1 MKQGPVSQPRHFLDI
16 NLIDSADLRAMLDRA
31 KARKMARGGQPK
43 GVLDEDLP
51 LAGKVLAMVFIQPS
65 TRTRVSFD
73 IGMRQLGG
81 QTIVL
86 NSDDLQLDRGE
97 TMADTARVL
106 SRYVDAIML
115 RTKGHEMLE
124 ELVAHA
130 SVPVINGLTDAS
142 HPCQLMADI
151 MTLEEHRGEIHKQV
165 IAWSGDGNNV
175 ATSWIHGAAQFGY
188 ELRLGC
194 PPQLSPSA
202 SAVQWARDNGADI
215 TVTQSVEEAVAGADC
230 VVSDAWV
237 SMHDDD
243 EAAGNRHNMLA
254 PFQVNEKLM
263 ARAKDDAVFMH
274 CLPVHRGEEVT
285 AEVIDGPRSLA
296 WDEAENR
303 LHAQKSILTWCL
315 E

>member
-1 MKQGPVSQPRHFLDI
+1 MSQLRHFLDI
-16 NLIDSADLRAMLDRA
+16 DQFDGAALRGMLDSA
-31 KARKMARGGQPK
+31 KARKDARAGGPK
-43 GVLDEDLP
+43 GVPDEDLP

-86 NSDDLQLDRGE
+86 NADDLQLDRGE
-97 TMADTARVL
+97 TMADTGRVL

-130 SVPVINGLTDAS
+130 TVPVINGLTDAS
-142 HPCQLMADI
+142 HPCQLMADV
-151 MTLEEHRGEIHKQV
+151 MTLEEHRGDLKKQIV
-165 IAWSGDGNNV
+165 AWSGDGNNV

-188 ELRLGC
+188 EMRLAC
-194 PPQLSPSA
+194 PEPLSPST
-202 SAVQWARDNGADI
+202 SAVHWARENGANI
-215 TVTQSVEEAVAGADC
+215 IVTESAEEAVSGADC
-230 VVSDAWV
+230 IVSDAWV

-254 PFQVNEKLM
+254 PYQVNAQLM
-263 ARAKDDAVFMH
+263 SHAKDDAVFMH

-285 AEVIDGPRSLA
+285 AEIIDGPRSLA

-303 LHAQKSILTWCL
+303 LHAQKGILTWCL
-315 E
+315 G